1 MEKVLIF
8 MYRGFILMMHPDEF
22 YPKLKAI
29 MALLPQERHTQVSD
43 LHTQAMTRYVNRLK
57 TMTEAEALAQVTVG
71 DDHRTVL
78 QIVGH
83 IAEWERFAILS
94 ATDILIGLDRP
105 RLMKSLDGYI
115 ALDGSTPTFSTIDE
129 FNAYFADQ
137 QKSWS
142 WEKMR
147 SFAIETTTTIHQLFT
162 NPALLTADR
171 LERTVNGRKWLGTGE
186 VIADIAV
193 GWALWLIVLEHIA
206 TEHIIELGL
215 V

>member
-1 MEKVLIF
+1 MF
-8 MYRGFILMMHPDEF
+8 HPDEF

-29 MALLPQERHTQVSD
+29 MALPPQERHSQLSA
-43 LHTQAMTRYVNRLK
+43 LHTHALNRYVARLN
-57 TMTEAEALAQVTVG
+57 TMTEAEALTPVTVG

-78 QIVGH
+78 QIAGH

-94 ATDILIGLDRP
+94 ATDILIGLEKP

-115 ALDGSTPTFSTIDE
+115 ALDGSTPTFNTIDE

-137 QKSWS
+137 QKSWT

-147 SFAIETTTTIHQLFT
+147 SFAIETTTTISQMFT
-162 NPALLTADR
+162 NPALLNAER

-206 TEHIIELGL
+206 TEHVMELGL